1 MPLRSGQKGQALTEF
16 LLSAAGLLSL
26 FSLLPMIGKYQDIR
40 HAVQMASRYVA
51 FDATTHNGSVG
62 QLKAAG
68 QLQMEVAR
76 RYFSNADAPIKTG
89 DKAGDFAANRKA
101 LWNGPDGASLLAK
114 VDTDVK
120 VRFGPNDAPDP
131 LQGFSDASDGGAF
144 LLHQRLSLKA
154 RGLYTGG
161 VSVSLA
167 NLPAGIE
174 IYEPF
179 DQLDLQMTRRTA
191 VLIDQWAGDGPGSVQ
206 SHLDD
211 PIVNA
216 GLLLKPIRP
225 VVAVAV
231 KAAEL
236 PPWGKV
242 PPPKL
247 GELDFWQDT
256 VPHDRLT
263 P

>member
-1 MPLRSGQKGQALTEF
+1 MPWRFAQKGQALTEF

-26 FSLLPMIGKYQDIR
+26 FLLLPMIGKYQDIQ

-51 FDATTHNGSVG
+51 FDAAAHNDSAG
-62 QLKAAG
+62 QWKTAD

-89 DKAGDFAANRKA
+89 DKAGDFAADRKS
-101 LWNGPDGASLLAK
+101 LWNGPDGAPLLAK
-114 VDTDVK
+114 FDTDVK
-120 VRFGPNDAPDP
+120 VRFGPKDTPDP
-131 LQGFSDASDGGAF
+131 SQGFSDASDGGAF

-154 RGLYTGG
+154 RGLYAGG

-174 IYEPF
+174 LYEPF
-179 DQLDLQMTRRTA
+179 DQLNLQVTRRTT
-191 VLIDQWAGDGPGSVQ
+191 VLIDHWAGSGPGNVQ
-206 SHLDD
+206 SHLHD
-211 PIVNA
+211 PIVNT
-216 GLLLKPIRP
+216 GLLLKPLRP

-247 GELDFWQDT
+247 GELNFWQDT